1 MPATAPAASKAA
13 VAAQK
18 IKLHHYTVLLI
29 SELLFILVYPFFV
42 GTSFRDEVMRGM
54 AVLVFSAA
62 LYAVV
67 GRGRI
72 TVIAFVLGVPA
83 ILIHAL
89 NVAGYLESLHTLS
102 MILGLT
108 FLTFMTSVFI
118 WSIVSDPSVTTD
130 TLAGAVSAYML
141 MGITFGIAYSL
152 IDHLV
157 PGAFRDTVEPGKH
170 LTQAEFTFFSF
181 VTMTTVGYG
190 DIVPWDAHAR
200 SVAMIEA
207 VIGIMY
213 PAVLISRLV
222 GLHGSRRGN
231 E

>member
-1 MPATAPAASKAA
+1 MLPG
-13 VAAQK
+13 
-18 IKLHHYTVLLI
+18 
-29 SELLFILVYPFFV
+29 ILSPY
-42 GTSFRDEVMRGM
+42 
-54 AVLVFSAA
+54 
-62 LYAVV
+62 
-67 GRGRI
+67 
-72 TVIAFVLGVPA
+72 
-83 ILIHAL
+83 
-89 NVAGYLESLHTLS
+89 TLS
-102 MILGLT
+102 MILGLV
-108 FLTFMTSVFI
+108 FMTFMTGVFI
-118 WSIVSDPSVTTD
+118 WSIVSDLSVTTD

-157 PGAFRDTVEPGKH
+157 PGAFRDTIEPGKH
-170 LTQAEFTFFSF
+170 LTQSEFTFFSF

-213 PAVLISRLV
+213 PAVLIGRLV
-222 GLHGSRRGN
+222 GLHGSRRSN

>member
-1 MPATAPAASKAA
+1 LPANAPATSKAA
-13 VAAQK
+13 AAAHR
-18 IKLHHYTVLLI
+18 IKLHHYTALLI
-29 SELLFILVYPFFV
+29 SELLFILVYPFFI
-42 GTSFRDEVMRGM
+42 GTSFRDGVMRSM
-54 AVLVFSAA
+54 AVVVFSAA
-62 LYAVV
+62 LYAVM

-72 TVIAFVLGVPA
+72 TIFAFVLGLPA
-83 ILIHAL
+83 ILLHAL
-89 NVAGYLESLHTLS
+89 NVAGFLEPLQTLS
-102 MILGLT
+102 MALGLV
-108 FLTFMTSVFI
+108 FLMFMTSVFV
-118 WSIVSDPSVTTD
+118 WSVVSDPSVTTD

-152 IDHLV
+152 IDRLV
-157 PGAFRDTVEPGKH
+157 PGAFRDTLEPGKH
-170 LTQAEFTFFSF
+170 LTQSEFTFFSF

-207 VIGIMY
+207 VIGVMY

-222 GLHGSRRGN
+222 GLHGSRRGH

>member
-1 MPATAPAASKAA
+1 M
-13 VAAQK
+13 
-18 IKLHHYTVLLI
+18 I
-29 SELLFILVYPFFV
+29 SELLFILVYPFFI
-42 GTSFRDEVMRGM
+42 GTSFRDGVMRGL
-54 AVLVFSAA
+54 AGVVFSAA
-62 LYAVV
+62 LYAVM

-72 TVIAFVLGVPA
+72 TVIAFTLGIPA
-83 ILIHAL
+83 IVIHAL
-89 NVAGYLESLHTLS
+89 NIAGYLESLQTLS
-102 MILGLT
+102 LTLGLV
-108 FLTFMTSVFI
+108 FLVFMTSVFVY
-118 WSIVSDPSVTTD
+118 SIVSDPSVTTD

-141 MGITFGIAYSL
+141 IGITFGIAYSL

-157 PGAFRDTVEPGKH
+157 PGAFRDTLEPGKH
-170 LTQAEFTFFSF
+170 LTQSEFTFFSF

-222 GLHGSRRGN
+222 GLHGSRHGN

>member
-1 MPATAPAASKAA
+1 M
-13 VAAQK
+13 
-18 IKLHHYTVLLI
+18 LI
-29 SELLFILVYPFFV
+29 SELLFILVYPFFI
-42 GTSFRDEVMRGM
+42 GTSFRDGVMRGL
-54 AVLVFSAA
+54 AVVVFSAA
-62 LYAVV
+62 LYAVM

-72 TVIAFVLGVPA
+72 TIIAFVLGVPA
-83 ILIHAL
+83 ILIHAI
-89 NVAGYLESLHTLS
+89 NVAGYLESLQTLS
-102 MILGLT
+102 LILGLV
-108 FLTFMTSVFI
+108 FLVFMTSVFVC
-118 WSIVSDPSVTTD
+118 SIVSDPSVTTD

-152 IDHLV
+152 INHLV
-157 PGAFRDTVEPGKH
+157 PGAFRDTLEPGKH
-170 LTQAEFTFFSF
+170 LTQSDFTFFSF

-190 DIVPWDAHAR
+190 DIVPSDAHAR

-222 GLHGSRRGN
+222 GMHQSKRGN